1 MYFFCEK
8 CNCNCETKFFFDRH
22 IKTNKHLR
30 NIQPQSTV
38 YDCTICKKTY
48 KLQAN
53 YNKHV
58 ISCKAKIETT
68 LIASGLPQEQVS
80 NVLASIN
87 PTPTSTALSTINTQ
101 NNINTQ
107 NISTQNNQ
115 TANTINNITQNI
127 YVTPFG
133 KEDISMI
140 TNEMRRE
147 IISHEK
153 RAYEFFVTE
162 LYKHKTNHNIYI
174 TDKRNKLVKYL
185 KDDNTL
191 EVAQLYDLLKKMV
204 TNHKKILNSFIDTF
218 SETFKGGTPDRLQD
232 LKDDHETE
240 DRDDKY
246 ILISKKKIFEINETA
261 KALLKTITK
270 QHEAVINGTLSH
282 CDTSEC

>member
-8 CNCNCETKFFFDRH
+8 CNCECVDKKAFNKH
-22 IKTNKHLR
+22 IKTKKHLR
-30 NIQPQSTV
+30 NIQPQPTV
-38 YDCTICKKTY
+38 YDCNICKKTY

-58 ISCKAKIETT
+58 TSCKAKIETS
-68 LIASGLPQEQVS
+68 LIASGLPQDQVS
-80 NVLASIN
+80 NVLAAIKIAPNAS
-87 PTPTSTALSTINTQ
+87 ALSTINTQ

-107 NISTQNNQ
+107 TINTQNNQ
-115 TANTINNITQNI
+115 TANTINNVTQNI

-140 TNEMRRE
+140 TAEMRRE
-147 IISHEK
+147 IIGHEK
-153 RAYEFFVTE
+153 RAYEFFVKE
-162 LYKHKTNHNIYI
+162 LYKHKTNHNVYI
-174 TDKRNKLVKYL
+174 SDKRNKLVKYL
-185 KDDNTL
+185 KEDNTL
-191 EVAQLYDLLKKMV
+191 EVAQLYDLLKNMV

-218 SETFKGGTPDRLQD
+218 AETFKGGTPDRLQD

-246 ILISKKKIFEINETA
+246 ILISKKKILEINETA

-270 QHEAVINGTLSH
+270 QHEAVINGTLSQ
-282 CDTSEC
+282 CIDD